1 MDKKRIT
8 EIAIP
13 DICHNFDE
21 RFLSLIDNSEIPE
34 LSITDEMSESD
45 ERYELKEKIGQGG
58 LKEVWKA
65 FDKKSG
71 RFVAMALLQDDS
83 SEEAIEAFFK
93 EARMTALLEHANI
106 IPAYDVGY
114 IQARPFFTMKIIH
127 GQSFREYIAD
137 QKENHTDNLNKRL
150 SHFLKICD
158 ALAYAHSRGIIHL
171 DLKPENIYIDSFGE
185 VLILDWGIAQRLFIP
200 EGDENLLAPTTATY
214 ETIIRG
220 TPGTMAPEQI
230 DIKNKCVDER
240 TDIFALGVIL
250 YNLLTFE
257 SPFDGDGVT
266 KVLEQ
271 TLTNDIVDPSINNS
285 QFNVPASLAAVTLKA
300 MEEDSEERYQ
310 TVIELQEEMQR
321 YQDGFATKAEDA
333 SFGKQLSLLIKR
345 HKRICISLTVF
356 TLTLFAIVIFF
367 VIQLKTSEAYTKR
380 TLQLLQLSQDKTMS
394 SLKTAEKNL
403 ELYQKENEEKL
414 EIGKVSSEI
423 LAERSV
429 RVPFDNNIEETR
441 RRIELAVKAAPNSE
455 KVQRIKFL
463 FHMVNQDFHQACETY
478 PKIPQ
483 NKAHALLYR
492 IATKYKEFKK
502 DEERLSEQLFLELLA
517 DLFAYEKRWI
527 ATSLIFYHQKQDK
540 SKESKIKRALNIQKI
555 SNRKQKMWDAKY
567 KIGKKF
573 DLDFL
578 DLSGHKKLRYPDAI
592 IGLSITE
599 LNVSNIEHLHVEELN
614 IAKIK
619 RIILVDTGF
628 DVHKLLYRKHLKE
641 VVLRKGQI
649 KDSEQAILDYFYKI
663 IIVD

>member
-13 DICHNFDE
+13 DICHNFDT
-21 RFLSLIDNSEIPE
+21 RFLSLLDDPESSEV
-34 LSITDEMSESD
+34 SITDEISESD
-45 ERYELKEKIGQGG
+45 ERYELEEKIGKGG

-71 RFVAMALLQDDS
+71 RHVAMALLQDESCED
-83 SEEAIEAFFK
+83 AIEAFFK

-114 IQARPFFTMKIIH
+114 IQERPFFTMKIIH
-127 GQSFREYIAD
+127 GQSFSDYIAD
-137 QKENHTDNLNKRL
+137 QKVNHTDSLNKRL
-150 SHFLKICD
+150 SHFSKICD

-200 EGDENLLAPTTATY
+200 EGDENMLAPTTATY

-266 KVLEQ
+266 KVIEQ
-271 TLTNDIVDPSINNS
+271 TLQSDVVDPSINNS
-285 QFNVPASLAAVTLKA
+285 QSNVPASLAAVTLKA
-300 MEEDSEERYQ
+300 MNEESDERYQ

-321 YQDGFATKAEDA
+321 YQDGFATNAEDA
-333 SFGKQLSLLIKR
+333 SFVKQLSLLIKR
-345 HKRICISLTVF
+345 HKRICVSLTVF

-367 VIQLKTSEAYTKR
+367 VIQLKSSEAYTKR
-380 TLQLLQLSQDKTMS
+380 TLLLLQLSQDKTLT
-394 SLKTAEKNL
+394 SLQTAEKNL
-403 ELYQKENEEKL
+403 ALYQKENEEKL

-429 RVPFDNNIEETR
+429 RVPFDNNAKETR
-441 RRIELAVKAAPNSE
+441 RRIELAVKAAPTSE
-455 KVQRIKFL
+455 KVLRIKFL

-478 PKIPQ
+478 PGIPQ
-483 NKAHALLYR
+483 NKAHERLFQ
-492 IATKYKEFKK
+492 IATKYKAYKK
-502 DEERLSEQLFLELLA
+502 DDERLSEPVFLELLA
-517 DLFAYEKRWI
+517 DLFAYEKRWV

-540 SKESKIKRALNIQKI
+540 NKESKIQRGLNIQKL
-555 SNRKQKMWDAKY
+555 SNRKQKKWHPTY
-567 KIGKKF
+567 KIGEKA
-573 DLDFL
+573 DLEYL
-578 DLSGHKKLRYPDAI
+578 DLSGHKKLNYPDAI
-592 IGLSITE
+592 IGLSINE
-599 LNVSNIEHLHVEELN
+599 LNVSNIDHLHVEELN
-614 IAKIK
+614 IAKIR
-619 RIILVDTGF
+619 RIVLVDTGF

-649 KDSEQAILDYFYKI
+649 KASEQAILDYFYKI